1 MVSYQYFKPRL
12 HIHFPVLNIFTWIL
26 NRNLSLDFYEILL
39 ILFLFPQSVPPSD
52 FSPQCIAVLSSIT
65 EAKNL
70 GFILDLSL
78 LVVQSLS
85 KSCEFYLQTYS
96 SMPTF
101 PHLHIIYHIKLPS
114 PLPWMAPPISWGSLF
129 QLLSPPIHFS
139 QGANISP

>member
-1 MVSYQYFKPRL
+1 MVSYQYFKL
-12 HIHFPVLNIFTWIL
+12 HIHFPVLNIFTWML
-26 NRNLSLDFYEILL
+26 NRNLSLDFHEILL
-39 ILFLFPQSVPPSD
+39 ILFLFPKSVPPSD

-96 SMPTF
+96 SMPTLSIF
-101 PHLHIIYHIKLPS
+101 ISSTTSSCHPLCLGWPHQS
-114 PLPWMAPPISWGSLF
+114 PGALC
-129 QLLSPPIHFS
+129 FS
-139 QGANISP
+139 SCPLQYIFLKEPT